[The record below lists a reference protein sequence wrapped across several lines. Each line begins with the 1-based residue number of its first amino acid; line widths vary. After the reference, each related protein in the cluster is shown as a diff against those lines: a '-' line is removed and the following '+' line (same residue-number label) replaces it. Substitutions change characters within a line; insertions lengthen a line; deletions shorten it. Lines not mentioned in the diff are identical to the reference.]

1 MACERL
7 TYSGVEL
14 GQKKKAFDGEL
25 ARRASPSV
33 VTSGVKGWSYIRNLN
48 LEVNIKMKVSL
59 KFSNNFHFK
68 SIKLAYKKK
77 LTLITPKQS
86 TS

>member
-14 GQKKKAFDGEL
+14 GQKKAFDGEL
-25 ARRASPSV
+25 ARIASPSV
-33 VTSGVKGWSYIRNLN
+33 VTSRVKGWSYILNLN
-48 LEVNIKMKVSL
+48 LEVNIQMKVSL

-68 SIKLAYKKK
+68 STKLAHKK
-77 LTLITPKQS
+77 S
-86 TS
+86 SR